1 MRSTLGHLLNTNP
14 VAKLLEILLVYA
26 PALVAI
32 TLLKPFAGDNLIR
45 QQAVIWVANVVMLI
59 LVWLG
64 LRLRGEN
71 CSHFGLT
78 FKRLSWK
85 DGFQMFG
92 LSLVVLALAVIGF
105 VFGSIL
111 MANITGIPEGA
122 DMSHYAY
129 LENNLFMLILTL
141 CGVYLVS
148 SFGEEVVYRGFLIN
162 RISEFGLPPKSAT
175 VVAVLA
181 SAVIFGLAHYSWGP
195 MGIVQ
200 TGFMG
205 LALGVCYVKLKKR
218 LWILILAHA
227 YMDTMLMLQLYF
239 A

>member
-1 MRSTLGHLLNTNP
+1 MKSRLGVLLNTNP
-14 VAKLLEILLVYA
+14 ITKVLEILLVFT
-26 PALVAI
+26 PALIAI
-32 TLLKPFAGDNLIR
+32 ILLEPIAGDSLIG
-45 QQAVIWVANVVMLI
+45 QQAVIWVANVAMLV

-64 LRLRGEN
+64 LRLRGED
-71 CSHFGLT
+71 CRHFGLT
-78 FKRLSWK
+78 FKRLTWK
-85 DGFQMFG
+85 EALKMFG
-92 LSLVVLALAVIGF
+92 LSLVVLVIAVLGF

-111 MANITGIPEGA
+111 MANITGIPEST
-122 DMSHYAY
+122 DLSNYAY
-129 LENNLFMLILTL
+129 LQDNPGMLVLTL

-162 RISEFGLPPKSAT
+162 RISELGLRTKSAT
-175 VVAVLA
+175 VVAVLV

-205 LALGVCYVKLKKR
+205 LALGICYVKLKKR

-227 YMDTMLMLQLYF
+227 YMDTILMLQLYL